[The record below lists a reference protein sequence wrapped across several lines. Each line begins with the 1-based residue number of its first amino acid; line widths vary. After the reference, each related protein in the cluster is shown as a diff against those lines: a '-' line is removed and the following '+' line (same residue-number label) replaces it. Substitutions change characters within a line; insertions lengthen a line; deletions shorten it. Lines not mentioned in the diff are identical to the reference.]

1 MARSKRST
9 TSVTKSSDDD
19 CVILRGVSVPLISDL
34 GGAFITDCSR
44 NRERLLND
52 SQMQEKYSLS
62 PDYWNGLAQNKTL
75 RLKINAEHERRVRNG
90 TAAQESAAKIFAE
103 APEVLGNILQDK
115 SASPRHRIEAAR
127 ELRATASTGAESTG
141 STSERY
147 VININLGEDYKLLID
162 KPIKP
167 LTPEEAKEARDAED

>member
-1 MARSKRST
+1 MARPKRNT

-52 SQMQEKYSLS
+52 NQMQEKYSLS

-90 TAAQESAAKIFAE
+90 TAAQESALKFLLTLPKCSVQFSRTNLQVRDTGLKQRVNCE
-103 APEVLGNILQDK
+103 QPQTPVPKAPPAQ
-115 SASPRHRIEAAR
+115 
-127 ELRATASTGAESTG
+127 
-141 STSERY
+141 
-147 VININLGEDYKLLID
+147 
-162 KPIKP
+162 
-167 LTPEEAKEARDAED
+167 RDS

>member
-1 MARSKRST
+1 MARPKHT
-9 TSVTKSSDDD
+9 ETSVTKSSDDD
-19 CVILRGVSVPLISDL
+19 CVILRGISVPLISDL

-52 SQMQEKYSLS
+52 NQIQEKYSLS

-103 APEVLGNILQDK
+103 APEVLGTIIQDK

-127 ELRATASTGAESTG
+127 ELRATAGTGAETTSTADRFII
-141 STSERY
+141 T
-147 VININLGEDYKLLID
+147 INLGEDRLLVN

-167 LTPEEAKEARDAED
+167 LTPEEAKEARDAEE

>member
-1 MARSKRST
+1 MARPKRNT

-52 SQMQEKYSLS
+52 NQMQEKYSLS

-90 TAAQESAAKIFAE
+90 TAAQESAAKIFAD
-103 APEVLGNILQDK
+103 APEVLGTILRDK

-127 ELRATASTGAESTG
+127 ELRATANTGAESTP
-141 STSERY
+141 SAERF
-147 VININLGEDYKLLID
+147 VITINLGEDKFLIN
-162 KPIKP
+162 KPIAP
-167 LTPEEAKEARDAED
+167 MTPDEAKEARDAEE

>member
-1 MARSKRST
+1 MARPKRT
-9 TSVTKSSDDD
+9 ETSVTKSSDDD

-52 SQMQEKYSLS
+52 NQIQEKYSLS

-127 ELRATASTGAESTG
+127 ELRATAGTGAETTSTADRFII
-141 STSERY
+141 T
-147 VININLGEDYKLLID
+147 INLGEDRLLVN

>member
-1 MARSKRST
+1 MARPK
-9 TSVTKSSDDD
+9 TSVTRPSDED

-103 APEVLGNILQDK
+103 APEVLGNILNDK
-115 SASPRHRIEAAR
+115 AASPRHRIEAAR
-127 ELRATASTGAESTG
+127 ELRATAGTGAETTST
-141 STSERY
+141 TDRY
-147 VININLGEDYKLLID
+147 HIVINLGEDHKLVVD

-167 LTPEEAKEARDAED
+167 LTPEEAKEARDAEE